1 MSGRIRHVALV
12 VVLAVLAAGCSTL
25 GVGASGQQLVDVEF
39 SRTYNL
45 FAGSPV
51 RVLGID
57 VGRIRE
63 LTTSPGSD
71 VVTVTLAL
79 DPELQLPEDV
89 RAVIVPESLLGE
101 RYVQLDPPYTGG
113 PTLAAGETIPVE
125 RTQVPFEFDEVL
137 EGLNDFVGGL
147 DAAEVGRFVANLAEV
162 LDGNGA
168 QLGETIDSA
177 TAAIGVLADN
187 DEEVLA
193 LASRLSD
200 LNETLATRDAAI
212 RRLIADWNTVTSSLV
227 DDREDLDAALT
238 GLVRLTRQARELL
251 ETNRTTLTQDV
262 ATLTR
267 VGRTAQRNLD
277 QISLAILGSAELF
290 RHADRVVG
298 SNDNNWLPLVNHSDE
313 LGREIEESLIERLVG
328 LCLGAG
334 LTAEQC
340 EQVPI
345 EDILSGNLCLE
356 PIIPCTAATSV
367 TLPEAVREIVEM
379 QPEIGEE
386 LLRRRDLL
394 GGDEL
399 SRRLGDAAEGALRDL
414 GRDTDGEVA
423 P

>member
-1 MSGRIRHVALV
+1 MRGRIRHVALV
-12 VVLAVLAAGCSTL
+12 VVLAVLATGCSAL
-25 GVGASGQQLVDVEF
+25 GIGARGQQLVDVEF

-57 VGRIRE
+57 VGRVRE

-113 PTLAAGETIPVE
+113 PTLAAGETIPVA

-251 ETNRTTLTQDV
+251 ETNRSTLTQDV

-298 SNDNNWLPLVNHSDE
+298 GNDNNWLPLVNHADE

-394 GGDEL
+394 GDDEL
-399 SRRLGDAAEGALRDL
+399 SRRLGDAAEGALRGL
-414 GRDTDGEVA
+414 GRGTSGEVA